1 MTDGRHYSYPTATE
15 LHVDAGVGK
24 GRDGIPGEGGEEDE
38 RDYGI
43 REVIVFFQLSGV
55 RGECHGSIR

>member
-1 MTDGRHYSYPTATE
+1 MTDGRHYGYASTTE

-24 GRDGIPGEGGEEDE
+24 GRDGVPGEGGEEDE

-43 REVIVFFQLSGV
+43 REVIVFFQLKMY
-55 RGECHGSIR
+55 